1 MLTVVALAI
10 IIEAD
15 AESINN
21 FAGHTVIQLQIP
33 IEEREDLI
41 LR

>member
-21 FAGHTVIQLQIP
+21 FAGRTVMLLQIQVK
-33 IEEREDLI
+33 EREDLI